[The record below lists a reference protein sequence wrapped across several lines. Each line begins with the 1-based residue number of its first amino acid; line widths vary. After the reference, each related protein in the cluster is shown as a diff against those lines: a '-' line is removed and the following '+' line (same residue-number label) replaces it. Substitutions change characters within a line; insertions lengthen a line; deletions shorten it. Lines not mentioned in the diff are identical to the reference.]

1 VTSEP
6 KDQQEPS
13 MEEILSSIRR
23 IIADEEADPANDE
36 DGERDRADAQLD
48 ASKRD
53 ADERAQ
59 AADSDDDDVLELTRV
74 VRESG
79 EVVDLKPGAEPGR
92 PIGEA
97 EPMMGRRGASGGAAS
112 GPLPNQPKPY
122 QPLADQAD
130 QPPISDVRGTA
141 MEQHENAMQN
151 KNGSD
156 SLVSDQTA
164 GVATG
169 AFAKLSQAV
178 QRTPPEVAIA
188 DDSGR
193 SIEQFV
199 EDMVRPMLRDW
210 LEQYLPPLI
219 ERIVQK
225 EIQKIARRAELD

>member
-1 VTSEP
+1 VTTEP
-6 KDQQEPS
+6 KEQQEPS

-23 IIADEEADPANDE
+23 IIADEESRDE
-36 DGERDRADAQLD
+36 DGGGDSAEARPGVARQDL
-48 ASKRD
+48 
-53 ADERAQ
+53 DERTPAE
-59 AADSDDDDVLELTRV
+59 DSDDDDVLELTQV

-79 EVVDLKPGAEPGR
+79 EVVDLKPAGGEPGR
-92 PIGEA
+92 PIGGTYDA
-97 EPMMGRRGASGGAAS
+97 SADAGAD
-112 GPLPNQPKPY
+112 PLPDRPMPFQPG
-122 QPLADQAD
+122 AHRAEQA
-130 QPPISDVRGTA
+130 PISDLQGEA
-141 MEQHENAMQN
+141 MEQHEAMQN

-156 SLVSDQTA
+156 SLVSDHAA

-188 DDSGR
+188 DESGR

-199 EDMVRPMLRDW
+199 EDMIRPMLREW
-210 LEQYLPPLI
+210 LEQHLPPLV